1 MYTVLMGSSRTYL
14 VIGGCLFLIA
24 WYWYGIKKT
33 TFIATYVPIALLG
46 AYFVTHSSMWDKIL
60 YTLDDSR
67 YGDFWFRITSSRSV
81 LWTEDLKAWKAGNLI
96 QKVCG
101 GGIEKT
107 VYASGLWAHNDFIEI
122 LCSFEVGGLIQ
133 YLYITLK
140 LIKKGFE
147 RKNTV
152 KLIKAC
158 AVITW
163 RMNAFFN
170 MQYTYFCAT
179 LTYPFILLAIHEYYK
194 ERNTEKTE

>member
-1 MYTVLMGSSRTYL
+1 MIVPMYTVLMGSSRTYL

-122 LCSFEVGGLIQ
+122 LCSFGVGGLIQ

-140 LIKKGFE
+140 LIKKDLSG
-147 RKNTV
+147 KTQWNWL
-152 KLIKAC
+152 KL
-158 AVITW
+158 V
-163 RMNAFFN
+163 R
-170 MQYTYFCAT
+170 
-179 LTYPFILLAIHEYYK
+179 L
-194 ERNTEKTE
+194 